1 MVLRCAPG
9 RGWLLGKIARFAQ
22 QNELLPGRKSGLI
35 LIAPGMR
42 GLILAATLAAFVG
55 SFVGTRLIR
64 KITLHTIQI
73 IVGVMLIAVGVGMAS
88 GLF

>member
-1 MVLRCAPG
+1 VDVAR
-9 RGWLLGKIARFAQ
+9 LLVYGLSFYTATFA
-22 QNELLPGRKSGLI
+22 GV
-35 LIAPGMR
+35 APGMG

-55 SFVGTRLIR
+55 SFFGTQLM
-64 KITLHTIQI
+64 KKVTLRTIQI